1 MDALE
6 LLKTDHKTVKD
17 LFKKVEASKNAKQ
30 QKQLFEEIKMEL
42 ETHTHIEETVFYPAV
57 AKHDE
62 LKDMVLESLE
72 EHKQVK
78 TLLREMDNLTEDS
91 EKFEPKLKVL
101 MENVEHHAEEE
112 EEAKMFPKVRKLMDA
127 GALDQLGQEL
137 EAAKD
142 KQLRK
147 AS

>member
-112 EEAKMFPKVRKLMDA
+112 EHPKIFPKVRKLMDA
-127 GALDQLGQEL
+127 AALDQLGQEL